1 LNLYSAHFKCDCLYC
16 MLFLSQYA
24 SLPSDDED
32 FILSVLVYDMMP
44 WFRIYIFNALS
55 VAWVLSLCS
64 T

>member
-1 LNLYSAHFKCDCLYC
+1 